1 MNHGEIKMT
10 YYINYEFQLKYAKTV
25 QAKLS
30 LCKELEKEYN
40 EDLRAYRDDKS
51 FCDGLRNDYQEM
63 VEIIK
68 KKCKRC
74 RKETKFAIDT
84 IFDGL

>member
-1 MNHGEIKMT
+1 MS
-10 YYINYEFQLKYAKTV
+10 YYSYYEWKLKYAKTV
-25 QAKLS
+25 QSKLS

-40 EDLRAYRDDKS
+40 QDLHDYQNDKN
-51 FCDGLRNDYQEM
+51 FCEGLRNDYQEM

-74 RKETKFAIDT
+74 RKTTKFAIDM